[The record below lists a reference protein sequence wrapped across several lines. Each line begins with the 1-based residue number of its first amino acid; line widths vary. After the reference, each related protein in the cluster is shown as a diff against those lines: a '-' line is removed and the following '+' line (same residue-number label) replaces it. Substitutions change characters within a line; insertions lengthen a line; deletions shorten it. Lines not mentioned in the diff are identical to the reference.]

1 MRLGATLLGTLVVGT
16 ATVSALQNIFIGT
29 IGGCGTNKYGPDW
42 WVWFRDAPACT
53 TGTDVGPTQYFGNGL
68 CGKNVTILGH
78 EFITFT
84 GCAIPPY
91 GPIPGPP
98 TGVSDNGIPALTCK
112 PVRLPSQ
119 NCPSPCGRPNPDVT
133 VTTNYLCSNIH
144 AF

>member
-29 IGGCGTNKYGPDW
+29 IGGCGTNKY
-42 WVWFRDAPACT
+42 
-53 TGTDVGPTQYFGNGL
+53 GTDVGPTQYFGNGL